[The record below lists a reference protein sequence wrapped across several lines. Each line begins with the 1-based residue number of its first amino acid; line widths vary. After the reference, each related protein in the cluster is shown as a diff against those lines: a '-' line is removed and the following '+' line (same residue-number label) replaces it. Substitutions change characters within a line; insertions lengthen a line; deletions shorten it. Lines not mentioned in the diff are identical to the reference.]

1 MTTVSF
7 ASAGG
12 IGTITLD
19 RPDAGNAVSLDLAR
33 DLHDAVL
40 AAEADRTVKVVVL
53 RGAGKNFCVGGDLKA
68 FAAQDDLPTHLRD
81 VTTHL
86 HAAIVAIARMD
97 APIVVGV
104 QGSAAGAGLGLA
116 AGGDFV
122 IATETARFVVAYT
135 KIGLNPDGGTSF
147 LLPRLIGLRRAQE
160 LTLLN
165 EPLDA
170 RSALEFGLVT
180 RVVSDDALDDEVD
193 AVAQRLAAGPA
204 RAQGEAKRLLRSSLD
219 ESLALHLE
227 AEAAAIV
234 RSAER
239 PDAREGIS
247 AFLEKRSPS
256 YE

>member
-7 ASAGG
+7 TASDG
-12 IGTITLD
+12 IGTLALD
-19 RPDAGNAVSLDLAR
+19 RPDAGNAVNLELAR

-40 AAEADRTVKVVVL
+40 AAEADRSVRVL
-53 RGAGKNFCVGGDLKA
+53 VIRGAGKNFCVGGDLKA
-68 FAAQDDLPTHLRD
+68 FAARDDLPAHLRE
-81 VTTHL
+81 VTAHL
-86 HAAIVAIARMD
+86 HAAIVALARMD

-116 AGGDFV
+116 CGGDIV
-122 IATETARFVVAYT
+122 IAAASARFVVAYT

-160 LTLLN
+160 LTLMN
-165 EPLDA
+165 SPLDA
-170 RSALEFGLVT
+170 ESACEIGLVT
-180 RVVSDDALDDEVD
+180 RVVADDALDAEVHS
-193 AVAQRLAAGPA
+193 VARMLAAGPS
-204 RAQGEAKRLLRSSLD
+204 RAQGEAKRLLRTSLD
-219 ESLALHLE
+219 DSLALHLE

-239 PDAREGIS
+239 PDAREGIA
-247 AFLEKRSPS
+247 AFLEKRSPK